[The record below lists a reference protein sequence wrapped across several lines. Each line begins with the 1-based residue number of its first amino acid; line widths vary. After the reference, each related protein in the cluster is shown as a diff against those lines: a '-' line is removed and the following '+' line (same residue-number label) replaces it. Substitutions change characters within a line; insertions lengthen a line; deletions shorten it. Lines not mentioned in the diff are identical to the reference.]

1 MTSRPRLLCWL
12 AVIGLAWPV
21 AAASAAY
28 PDRAVGVRQIE
39 YVTPKDHRPMWMAV
53 FYPAVT
59 PSPGTSPLRILF
71 VVDVTVYP
79 DAAIVPDGARHPL
92 IMLSHGRGSD
102 AWQYAWLAQAL
113 AARGYI
119 VAALNH
125 YRANTYDREIGWL
138 ANRIWQ
144 RPIDVSLAITHLL
157 HDPVWGAHIDAARI
171 GVAGHSLGGFTAL
184 WIGGA
189 RVNRDRFLAFQ
200 RLFINNPLMPQ
211 HIRRDLPL
219 DAAPALDVRDR
230 RVKAVFAMAPG
241 VIQAFGMDPDGLR
254 QLDVPA
260 FLVVG
265 AGDTQTPPN
274 ENAEYAARY
283 IPGAQLWV
291 IPGEVD
297 HEIFTN
303 ECDEEGRSEFPE
315 GCIDKPGVDR
325 HALHGEITEAAL
337 AFFGDKLSRR

>member
-1 MTSRPRLLCWL
+1 MTGCARLLCWF
-12 AVIGLAWPV
+12 AVIGLALPV
-21 AAASAAY
+21 AAARAAD

-59 PSPGTSPLRILF
+59 PSPGTWPLRIPF
-71 VVDVTVYP
+71 VVGVTVYP

-125 YRANTYDREIGWL
+125 YRANTYHREIGWL

-144 RPIDVSLAITHLL
+144 RPIDVSLAITHLM
-157 HDPVWGAHIDAARI
+157 HDPFWSTHIDAARI
-171 GVAGHSLGGFTAL
+171 GVAGHSQGGFTAL

-200 RLFINNPLMPQ
+200 RLFINNPLIPQ

-219 DAAPALDVRDR
+219 DAAPALDVQDR

-265 AGDTQTPPN
+265 AGDTQTPPK

-337 AFFGDKLSRR
+337 ACFGDKLSRR